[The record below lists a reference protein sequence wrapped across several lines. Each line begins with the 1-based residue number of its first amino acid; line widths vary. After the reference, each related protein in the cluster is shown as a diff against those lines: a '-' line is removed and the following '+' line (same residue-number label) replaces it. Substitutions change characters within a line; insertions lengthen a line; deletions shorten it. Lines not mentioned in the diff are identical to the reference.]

1 MRTWK
6 QYYTVLSGPELCF
19 YKDRKDFQQVNIST
33 YVAIFVQYYALT
45 TYISTNKGIV
55 ICVQFSTAKLQIFGS
70 IFSIELC
77 NFTLFYS
84 LVEPLLFTDKTVST
98 ME

>member
-19 YKDRKDFQQVNIST
+19 YKDRKDFQQVKYKHVYLFNVMFSLHTSVKIK
-33 YVAIFVQYYALT
+33 LLL
-45 TYISTNKGIV
+45 
-55 ICVQFSTAKLQIFGS
+55 CVFNFPQQNYRFFGS

-77 NFTLFYS
+77 NFTR
-84 LVEPLLFTDKTVST
+84 FTP
-98 ME
+98 